1 MMKVNVILA
10 TMALLLVGF
19 TAQAQS
25 TVKIGYT
32 SVELIMDLMPEMEQI
47 GADVQDYQTQLQTNI
62 QTKAADFQKQVEAY
76 QQAAPSMTETAR
88 AAKEQELTKLRDDLQ
103 KYEQDAQTSYQRKL
117 QELLEP
123 VQTKVINAINA
134 VAAENNYKTT
144 LLESQEP
151 LLVDF
156 YADWCGPC
164 QTLTPVLEK
173 VVAELQGKVT
183 LFKVNVD
190 KHPQLAQQFAI
201 RSIPH
206 LILFKRGKILWRK
219 GGLLSSA
226 ELLKQLKAFV

>member
-10 TMALLLVGF
+10 SIALLLVGF
-19 TAQAQS
+19 TAQAQ
-25 TVKIGYT
+25 TIKIGYT

-76 QQAAPSMTETAR
+76 QKAAPTMAETSR

-134 VAAENNYKTT
+134 VAAENNYTHIFAET
-144 LLESQEP
+144 AGQSPILLYTKEEDKFTE
-151 LLVDF
+151 LV
-156 YADWCGPC
+156 
-164 QTLTPVLEK
+164 LTKLGIPI
-173 VVAELQGKVT
+173 
-183 LFKVNVD
+183 
-190 KHPQLAQQFAI
+190 PQKPAT
-201 RSIPH
+201 
-206 LILFKRGKILWRK
+206 K
-219 GGLLSSA
+219 
-226 ELLKQLKAFV
+226 

>member
-10 TMALLLVGF
+10 SLALLLVGF

-25 TVKIGYT
+25 TIKIGYT

-76 QQAAPSMTETAR
+76 QKAAPTMTETAR

-134 VAAENNYKTT
+134 VAAENNYTHIFAET
-144 LLESQEP
+144 AGQSPILLYTKEEDKFTE
-151 LLVDF
+151 LV
-156 YADWCGPC
+156 
-164 QTLTPVLEK
+164 LTKLGIQVPAK
-173 VVAELQGKVT
+173 
-183 LFKVNVD
+183 
-190 KHPQLAQQFAI
+190 PAQ
-201 RSIPH
+201 
-206 LILFKRGKILWRK
+206 K
-219 GGLLSSA
+219 
-226 ELLKQLKAFV
+226 